1 MSAAAPDSNGTAI
14 PEPEPDPGPRRGSV
28 DTRSTAG
35 AGQGRRLSTVNADIK
50 NRYVVCQASDC
61 GNCDLTY
68 TFPPLQ

>member
-35 AGQGRRLSTVNADIK
+35 AGAGAGQGRRLSTVNADIK
-50 NRYVVCQASDC
+50 NRYINRLPVV
-61 GNCDLTY
+61 L
-68 TFPPLQ
+68 

>member
-50 NRYVVCQASDC
+50 NRYVNRLPAC
-61 GNCDLTY
+61 GNAILQHYLT
-68 TFPPLQ
+68 

>member
-35 AGQGRRLSTVNADIK
+35 AGAGQGRRLSTVNADIK
-50 NRYVVCQASDC
+50 NRYVNRLPAC
-61 GNCDLTY
+61 GNAILRYYLT
-68 TFPPLQ
+68 

>member
-1 MSAAAPDSNGTAI
+1 MSASAPDSNGTAI

-50 NRYVVCQASDC
+50 NRYV
-61 GNCDLTY
+61 N
-68 TFPPLQ
+68 

>member
-50 NRYVVCQASDC
+50 NRYVNRLPVV
-61 GNCDLTY
+61 L
-68 TFPPLQ
+68 